1 MKVFSL
7 AKIYHKEHQHQE
19 GEEGEVKHEKQV
31 MSQLLRKSKAK
42 IREDQAN
49 RQYEKHEYTP
59 IDVGL
64 TMKSMAVVH
73 KIRKQNHRQ
82 EQQRYLNKDSRNMP
96 EKMKI
101 NAPTSLDSTLPKIKE
116 PI

>member
-7 AKIYHKEHQHQE
+7 AKIYHKENQLQEE

-42 IREDQAN
+42 IREDQAH
-49 RQYEKHEYTP
+49 RQYEQHEYMP

-64 TMKSMAVVH
+64 TMKSMKVVH
-73 KIRKQNHRQ
+73 KIRKENHRR
-82 EQQRYLNKDSRNMP
+82 EQ
-96 EKMKI
+96 
-101 NAPTSLDSTLPKIKE
+101 
-116 PI
+116 

>member
-7 AKIYHKEHQHQE
+7 AKIYQKENQQLEE

-42 IREDQAN
+42 IREDQAH
-49 RQYEKHEYTP
+49 RQYEQHEYMP

-64 TMKSMAVVH
+64 TMKSMKVVH
-73 KIRKQNHRQ
+73 KIRKENHRR
-82 EQQRYLNKDSRNMP
+82 EQ
-96 EKMKI
+96 
-101 NAPTSLDSTLPKIKE
+101 
-116 PI
+116 